1 MALRLPTRERRMAA
15 STAITDGFCQMLRR
29 TRRGHMAAP
38 LCVAALLAGCAGGPT
53 DPAPSPSPSGSLGAE
68 VPADAIA
75 DLMPTDLQ
83 AETYFDMDRAA
94 WEGLRE
100 TATSIPWRM
109 IQAGGVQQ
117 AAGCIGQGAPTVVYI
132 NGWDSPAAVHW
143 SLAAAQQAESNRVCM
158 FDRPGMGLSPARR
171 GAAPH
176 STPEQH
182 AQEMFDMLTVVGET
196 GPFVLVPW
204 SYGGLVARAAA
215 TQRPDQVAGMVLVD
229 ASSPLQE
236 GMDEPL
242 QGEDGIVD
250 TATITS
256 TVGEGPTMGN
266 KPVIVLQAGIE
277 EPETPAK
284 YVTQW
289 RELQRQAATISANS
303 LHAVVDRSDHAI
315 PIRNPAAVVA
325 ATSAVVESVRA
336 GNATLP
342 TCPEDL
348 KAAGVTCSAD

>member
-1 MALRLPTRERRMAA
+1 MALRERRMTLA
-15 STAITDGFCQMLRR
+15 TATTEGFCGTLRR
-29 TRRGHMAAP
+29 ASRGRLAAP
-38 LCVAALLAGCAGGPT
+38 VCAVVLLAGCGGGSSP
-53 DPAPSPSPSGSLGAE
+53 DPAPSPSGSLGAD

-75 DLMPTDLQ
+75 GVMLNDLA
-83 AETYFDMDRAA
+83 AETYYDMDRAA

-100 TATSIPWRM
+100 TATSMPWRM
-109 IQAGGVQQ
+109 VDAGGVQQ
-117 AAGCIGQGAPTVVYI
+117 AASCIGQGAPTVVYI
-132 NGWDSPAAVHW
+132 NGWDAPAAQHW

-182 AQEMFDMLTVVGET
+182 AEEMLDMLAVLGET

-215 TQRPDQVAGMVLVD
+215 TQRPDQIAGMVLVD

-236 GMDEPL
+236 GLDEPW

-250 TATITS
+250 LDTIAS
-256 TVGEGPTMGN
+256 TVGEGPDMGTR
-266 KPVIVLQAGIE
+266 PVIVLQAGVE
-277 EPETPAK
+277 DPETPPDLVA
-284 YVTQW
+284 QW
-289 RELQRQAATISANS
+289 RDLQRQAATISDNA
-303 LHAVVDRSDHAI
+303 LHVVVDKSDHAI

-325 ATSAVVESVRA
+325 ATTAVTESIRA
-336 GNATLP
+336 SNATLP
-342 TCPEDL
+342 ACPEDL
-348 KAAGVTCSAD
+348 DAAGVTCSRD

>member
-1 MALRLPTRERRMAA
+1 M
-15 STAITDGFCQMLRR
+15 
-29 TRRGHMAAP
+29 
-38 LCVAALLAGCAGGPT
+38 AALLAGCAGGPT
-53 DPAPSPSPSGSLGAE
+53 DPAPSPVPSGSIGAE

-83 AETYFDMDRAA
+83 AETYYDMDRAA
-94 WEGLRE
+94 WESLRE
-100 TATSIPWRM
+100 TATSMPWRM
-109 IQAGGVQQ
+109 VDAGGVQQ
-117 AAGCIGQGAPTVVYI
+117 AAACIGQGAPTVVYI
-132 NGWDSPAAVHW
+132 DGWDAPAAAHW
-143 SLAAAQQAESNRVCM
+143 SLAAAQQAKSSRVCM

-182 AQEMFDMLTVVGET
+182 AQEMLDMLAVMGET

-215 TQRPDQVAGMVLVD
+215 THRPDQVAGMVLVD

-236 GMDEPL
+236 GLDEPW

-250 TATITS
+250 TDTIAS
-256 TVGEGPTMGN
+256 TVGEGPDMGN
-266 KPVIVLQAGIE
+266 RPVIVLQAGIE
-277 EPETPAK
+277 DPETPAE

-289 RELQRQAATISANS
+289 RDLQRQAATISANS
-303 LHAVVDRSDHAI
+303 LYTVVDESDHAI

-325 ATSAVVESVRA
+325 ATSAVAESVRA
-336 GNATLP
+336 SNATLP
-342 TCPEDL
+342 ACPEDL
-348 KAAGVTCSAD
+348 NAAGVTCSGD